1 MDTASQISLI
11 LDSAPDIVYTMDGE
25 GTIVTINESAGPIL
39 GYTQD
44 ELVGRSIFAL
54 VHPDD
59 LAAAQA
65 GLAEAVRRQDQEV
78 RTIETRLMGKDGAV
92 HHFEVHRRLVF
103 EEGDLTRAEG
113 IARDVTE
120 HRETQQQ
127 LQRYKEIITNSQDA
141 IAIYDCE
148 GRYIEVN
155 PAHERM
161 LGYSSVE
168 LQGQTPACHCGPGSY
183 EEVGNTLA
191 AEGGYRGE
199 VKSTTKDGRQID
211 VEISAFPVRDS
222 RGEVTCVVGF
232 ARDITERKQQ
242 EHKRQEEREELRR
255 INKQLLEMKDR
266 LVRSEKMAALA
277 GLLAGIAHEI
287 NTPVG
292 AINSMHDTLVRAMDR
307 LKGALAGALPEES
320 QENPGIQGA
329 FNIIAEA
336 NRVIATGTER
346 VTKIVRSLRSFARLD
361 EAEMKKVDIHEGL
374 ENTLTLVHHDIK
386 NRITVARNFGDVPP
400 IVCYPSRLNQVFL
413 NLLVNASQAIKGEGE
428 ITVSTSVE
436 DGEVRVAISDSGAGI
451 PEQTLGKIFDP
462 GFTTKGVGVGTGL
475 GLSICYQIVQDHRG
489 RIDVESREG
498 EGTTFT
504 VTLPMDLDE
513 TIHQES
519 LSPSVAAE
527 ARE

>member
-266 LVRSEKMAALA
+266 LVRSEKMAAL
-277 GLLAGIAHEI
+277 GDLIAGIAHEI

-292 AINSMHDTLVRAMDR
+292 AINSMHETLMRAVDKLR
-307 LKGALAGALPEES
+307 CTVEENSPEACSQGGPLARALKVIDDS
-320 QENPGIQGA
+320 HK
-329 FNIIAEA
+329 
-336 NRVIATGTER
+336 VIATGSER
-346 VTKIVRSLRSFARLD
+346 VAGIVRSLRNFARHD
-361 EAEMKKVDIHEGL
+361 DGEMEDVDLHQGL
-374 ENTLTLVHHDIK
+374 EDSLRLIQHETKTRIEVVKNYGELPLVPC
-386 NRITVARNFGDVPP
+386 FPG
-400 IVCYPSRLNQVFL
+400 RLNQVFL
-413 NLLVNASQAIKGEGE
+413 NILNNAQQAIEGTGR
-428 ITVSTSVE
+428 ITVTTSTTGDV
-436 DGEVRVAISDSGAGI
+436 VRVAIADSGVGI
-451 PEQTLGKIFDP
+451 EPERIGEIFDA
-462 GFTTKGVGVGTGL
+462 GYTTKEVGMGTGL
-475 GLSICYQIVQDHRG
+475 GLSICHQIMQDHNG
-489 RIDVESREG
+489 RIEVESTPG
-498 EGTTFT
+498 QGSTFT
-504 VTLPMDLDE
+504 IVLPL
-513 TIHQES
+513 Q
-519 LSPSVAAE
+519 AGGA
-527 ARE
+527 